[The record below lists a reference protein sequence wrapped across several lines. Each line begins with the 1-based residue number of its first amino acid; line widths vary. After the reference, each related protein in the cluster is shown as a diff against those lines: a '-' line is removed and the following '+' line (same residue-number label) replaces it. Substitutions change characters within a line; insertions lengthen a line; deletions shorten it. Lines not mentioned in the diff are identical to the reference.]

1 MRPYPPV
8 TLSCPGDLGNEELQS
23 GPNPVLGQE
32 EESGEAL
39 PLFQRTCLV
48 QVFVREKAGEN
59 WERSVHHLSIIALP
73 LVPGPTPASVREG
86 GRTRYAPG
94 H

>member
-8 TLSCPGDLGNEELQS
+8 TLSCPGNLGDEELQS
-23 GPNPVLGQE
+23 GPNPVLDKE
-32 EESGEAL
+32 EESREAL
-39 PLFQRTCLV
+39 PLFQRTCPV
-48 QVFVREKAGEN
+48 QGFVREKAGEN

-73 LVPGPTPASVREG
+73 LAPGPTPALVREG